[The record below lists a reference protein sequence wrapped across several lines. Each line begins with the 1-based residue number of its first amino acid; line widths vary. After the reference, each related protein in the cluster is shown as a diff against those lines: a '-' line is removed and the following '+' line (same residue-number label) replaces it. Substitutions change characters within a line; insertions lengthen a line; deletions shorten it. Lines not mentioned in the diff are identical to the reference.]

1 MGQAQARGDVGAV
14 AQPKV
19 ARRLAVVDE
28 DVGVGVE
35 GVEPAE
41 IDVDVA
47 GHPGLD
53 PDELERLEAGVGEP
67 TVETV
72 AVLAEALGVRPVELV
87 RDDAD
92 PAQLVGELL
101 ARVSPE
107 QRKEMIAA
115 IEATLGARAK
125 SKT

>member
-1 MGQAQARGDVGAV
+1 MTAF
-14 AQPKV
+14 
-19 ARRLAVVDE
+19 
-28 DVGVGVE
+28 E
-35 GVEPAE
+35 GVLPIHRLFGIRLIGLRHAAGLSQATLAE
-41 IDVDVA
+41 RA
-47 GHPGLD
+47 GLD
-53 PDELERLEAGVGEP
+53 PDELARLEAGVGEP

-72 AVLAEALGVRPVELV
+72 AVLAEALNVRPVELV

-115 IEATLGARAK
+115 IEATLGARGK